1 MKFNETA
8 PKTAPIPSIT
18 VDAFRKDPSI
28 SKKQQLEI

>member
-1 MKFNETA
+1 MKFNEA
-8 PKTAPIPSIT
+8 GPKTPAIPSIT